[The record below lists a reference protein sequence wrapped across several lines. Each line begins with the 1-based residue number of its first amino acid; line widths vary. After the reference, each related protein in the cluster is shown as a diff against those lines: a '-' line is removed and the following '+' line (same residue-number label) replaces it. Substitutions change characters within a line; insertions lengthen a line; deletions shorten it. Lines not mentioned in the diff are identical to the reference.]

1 MQHFIGI
8 DNSSLDH
15 KIRVVDEKD
24 NLKLSQDHARHL
36 NKLHF
41 AIRQYY
47 PLQESLFVD
56 FACTVHLKMI

>member
-24 NLKLSQDHARHL
+24 NLKLSLLTQDHARHL

-47 PLQESLFVD
+47 PLQEYLFSNFGVQYS
-56 FACTVHLKMI
+56 

>member
-24 NLKLSQDHARHL
+24 NLKLSLLTQDHARHL
-36 NKLHF
+36 ISF
-41 AIRQYY
+41 I
-47 PLQESLFVD
+47 LQ
-56 FACTVHLKMI
+56 